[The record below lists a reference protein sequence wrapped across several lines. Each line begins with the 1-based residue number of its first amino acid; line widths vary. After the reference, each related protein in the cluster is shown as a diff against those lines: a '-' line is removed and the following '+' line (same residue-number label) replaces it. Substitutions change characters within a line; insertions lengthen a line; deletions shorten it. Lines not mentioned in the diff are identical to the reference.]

1 MSPWLVLVIAG
12 LLEIGWPLGFKLA
25 QVPSWRV
32 PGLLFAVIS
41 MALSGYLLF
50 LAQRH
55 IPLGTA
61 YVIWT
66 SMGAVGTFLIGVALF
81 GEPLHPGRILGVSL
95 ILGGVAVLKLSS

>member
-1 MSPWLVLVIAG
+1 MNPWLTLVLAG

-25 QVPSWRV
+25 QASAWRV
-32 PGLLFAVIS
+32 PGIIFAVIS

-61 YVIWT
+61 YVVWT
-66 SMGAVGTFLIGVALF
+66 GMGAVGTFLIGVALF
-81 GEPLHPGRILGVSL
+81 GDPLHPGRVLGVSL
-95 ILGGVAVLKLSS
+95 ILGGVAVLKFSS

>member
-1 MSPWLVLVIAG
+1 MNPWLTLIGAG

-25 QVPSWRV
+25 QQPAWRI
-32 PGLLFAVIS
+32 PGLIFAVIS

-61 YVIWT
+61 YVVWT
-66 SMGAVGTFLIGVALF
+66 GMGAVGTFAIGAIFFGDPLHLARVLGVAL
-81 GEPLHPGRILGVSL
+81 IIVGVL
-95 ILGGVAVLKLSS
+95 ILKLAS

>member
-1 MSPWLVLVIAG
+1 MNPWLTLIAAG

-25 QVPSWRV
+25 QQPAWRI
-32 PGLLFAVIS
+32 PGLIFAVIS

-61 YVIWT
+61 YVVWT
-66 SMGAVGTFLIGVALF
+66 GMGAVGTFAIGAIFF
-81 GEPLHPGRILGVSL
+81 GDPLHLARVLGVR
-95 ILGGVAVLKLSS
+95 

>member
-1 MSPWLVLVIAG
+1 MNPWLSLIGAG

-25 QVPSWRV
+25 QQPAWRL
-32 PGLLFAVIS
+32 PGLAFSVLS

-61 YVIWT
+61 YVVWT
-66 SMGAVGTFLIGVALF
+66 GMGAVGTFALGVLCF
-81 GEPLHPGRILGVSL
+81 GEPLHPGRLLGAAL
-95 ILGGVAVLKLSS
+95 ILGGVITLKLSA